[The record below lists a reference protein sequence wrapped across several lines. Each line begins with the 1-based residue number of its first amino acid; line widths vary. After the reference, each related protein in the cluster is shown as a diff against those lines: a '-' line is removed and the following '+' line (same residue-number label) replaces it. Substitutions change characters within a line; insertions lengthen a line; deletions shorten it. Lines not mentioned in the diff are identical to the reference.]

1 MFEGY
6 PRGSITFLNQ
16 LSKNNNRQWFNDNK
30 ERYEQ
35 NVRFPS
41 LTFIETIGPELKRQ
55 ISECFTA
62 IPKKVGG
69 SLMRVYRDTRFS
81 KDKTP
86 YKTNVGIQFRHEMGK
101 DVHAPGFYLHI
112 ERGNCFFGAGIWR
125 PESKTLNKIRE
136 FLVDNPNAWKKLRD
150 DKKFASNWELRGSSL
165 IRPPKGFSGEH
176 ELIVD
181 LKRKDFIAIMN
192 FDHKEIYAS
201 SFVKYAIRHYKQS
214 SELMAYLC
222 MALELDY

>member
-6 PRGSITFLNQ
+6 PRGCITFLNQ

-30 ERYEQ
+30 KRYEQ
-35 NVRFPS
+35 NVRLPS
-41 LTFIETIGPELKRQ
+41 LTFIETMGPEIKRQ
-55 ISECFTA
+55 LSDNFTA

-86 YKTNVGIQFRHEMGK
+86 YKTNVGIQFRHELGK
-101 DVHAPGFYLHI
+101 DVHAPGFYLHL
-112 ERGNCFFGAGIWR
+112 EKGNCFLGAGIWR
-125 PESKTLNKIRE
+125 PESKTLNNIRE
-136 FLVDNPNAWKKLRD
+136 FLVDNPNAWKRLCQS
-150 DKKFASNWELRGSSL
+150 KKFANNWEFRGSSL
-165 IRPPKGFSGEH
+165 IRPPKGFSRDH
-176 ELIVD
+176 ELIED

-192 FDHKEIYAS
+192 FDHQEIYAS
-201 SFVKYAIRHYKQS
+201 SFVKFVIKHYKQS